1 MNCPHHCEIYKSKPR
16 SYKDLPVRFAE
27 FGTVYRYEQSGEL
40 HGLTRVRGFTQDD
53 AHLFVRPDQV
63 QEEFEKVIDLVL
75 YVFKAL
81 GFENF
86 TAQVSLRDK
95 ENTEKYI
102 GSDSNWILAENA
114 IIDSADKKGLETIV
128 EYGEAAF
135 YGPKLDFM
143 VKDALGRS
151 WQLGTIQVDY
161 NLPDRFELEYKG
173 SDNKKHRPV
182 MIHRAP
188 FGSMERFVAV
198 LLEHCGGNFP
208 LWLTPDQVSILPISD
223 KYMDYSKEV
232 LNSLKISDI
241 RAEIDERSEKTGRKI
256 RDAEVRKI
264 PFMLIIGEREAA
276 ERQISVRRH
285 GGEDLGIMTINEFKN
300 LVIKE
305 ITENI
310 NEFVV

>member
-1 MNCPHHCEIYKSKPR
+1 
-16 SYKDLPVRFAE
+16 
-27 FGTVYRYEQSGEL
+27 
-40 HGLTRVRGFTQDD
+40 
-53 AHLFVRPDQV
+53 
-63 QEEFEKVIDLVL
+63 
-75 YVFKAL
+75 
-81 GFENF
+81 
-86 TAQVSLRDK
+86 
-95 ENTEKYI
+95 
-102 GSDSNWILAENA
+102 
-114 IIDSADKKGLETIV
+114 
-128 EYGEAAF
+128 
-135 YGPKLDFM
+135 
-143 VKDALGRS
+143 
-151 WQLGTIQVDY
+151 
-161 NLPDRFELEYKG
+161 
-173 SDNKKHRPV
+173 

-208 LWLTPDQVSILPISD
+208 IWLTPDQVSILPISD

-285 GGEDLGIMTINEFKN
+285 GGEDIGSMTIQKFKN